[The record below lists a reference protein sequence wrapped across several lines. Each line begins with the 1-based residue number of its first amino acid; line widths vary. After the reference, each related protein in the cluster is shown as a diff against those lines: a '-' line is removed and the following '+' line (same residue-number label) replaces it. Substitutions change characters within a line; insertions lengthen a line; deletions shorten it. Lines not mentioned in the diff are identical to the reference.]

1 MKLSDEVL
9 KIPGV
14 GPGIAKKFEKLG
26 IKTVEDLLYLF
37 PRRYIVREEVKRIAR
52 IKPGEDVV
60 VKGKVIKKLK
70 RNLEKGISESI
81 VVISDGSGLVELV
94 WRNMEFI
101 LGEYEIGQT
110 IFAAGRAYQKSF
122 GIYRLYHPEIVKE
135 DEVAE
140 ALGMIP
146 IYPQTEG
153 LKSKT
158 IRKFIDYAL
167 RKVQIKETLPDYILR
182 GRNLVPIREALE
194 NLHFPKN
201 GEDVLRG
208 KKRVIYEQFLKFY
221 LSLNMSSSLGKRRSV
236 PLKRTGE
243 LTDKFIESLPF
254 RLTEDQL
261 RVMGEI
267 EEDMGKE
274 EAMHRLLQG
283 DVGSGK
289 TVVLLWSALIAIEN
303 GYQAALMAPT
313 EILAE
318 QIYSVAKKYLG
329 NLVDIVLITSS
340 MGRRDKLRVRQKTA
354 LGSAQLIIGTHALIT
369 DETMFKN
376 LALAIVDEQHR
387 FGVAQRARLLEKA
400 KDFYPH
406 FLVSTATP
414 IPRTLALTVYGDLK
428 VSRITKKPFDTV
440 VYNRVIRE
448 NQKLNLYKWLF
459 AKIKETKK
467 QAYVIAPLIEDSEKT
482 DLSSVERLYRELA
495 SLAPP
500 DLRLGLLH
508 GRTPLNER
516 NVIMENF
523 RRGEIDILVATTIVE
538 VGVDVP
544 NAKFM
549 VVEDAHRFGISQ
561 LHQLRGRILRNSE
574 AAYFIMVVP
583 DKIGHDAYRRIKAVE
598 SITDGFVLAEE
609 DLKIRGPGEIMGLR
623 QHGEWILKGIN
634 ISEISSDE
642 RFLKIAELA
651 KKDAEYILSQDPDL
665 SLEKNSILR
674 ESLEIFRNVITVG

>member
-1 MKLSDEVL
+1 MNLSDEVL

-14 GPGIAKKFEKLG
+14 GPKIARKLEKLG
-26 IKTVEDLLYLF
+26 IRTVEDLLYLL
-37 PRRYIVREEVKRIAR
+37 PRRYIVRGEVRRMAS

-60 VKGKVIKKLK
+60 VRGKVIKKLK
-70 RNLEKGISESI
+70 RNLERGVSEAI
-81 VVISDGSGLVELV
+81 VVISDGSALVELV
-94 WRNMEFI
+94 WRNMEFV
-101 LGEYEIGQT
+101 LGEYEIGQ
-110 IFAAGRAYQKSF
+110 IVFAAGRAYQRSF
-122 GIYRLYHPEIVKE
+122 GIYRLYHPEIVRE
-135 DEVAE
+135 EEISEVV
-140 ALGMIP
+140 GIIP
-146 IYPQTEG
+146 VYPQTEG

-167 RKVQIKETLPDYILR
+167 KNVKIKETLPEYVIKS
-182 GRNLVPIREALE
+182 RNLVSLREALE
-194 NLHFPKN
+194 GLHFPKTE
-201 GEDVLRG
+201 EDILRG
-208 KKRVIYEQFLKFY
+208 KKRIIYEQFLKFY
-221 LSLNMSSSLGKRRSV
+221 LSLNLSSSFGKRKSV
-236 PLKRTGE
+236 PLRRTGE
-243 LTDKFIESLPF
+243 LTEKFVESLPF
-254 RLTEDQL
+254 RLTEEQL
-261 RVMGEI
+261 KVMAEI

-318 QIYSVAKKYLG
+318 QIYSVAKSFLG

-340 MGRRDKLRVRQKTA
+340 MGKREKLKARQKTA

-369 DETMFKN
+369 DETMFRN

-400 KDFYPH
+400 KDIYPH

-414 IPRTLALTVYGDLK
+414 IPRTLALTVYGDLR
-428 VSRITKKPFDTV
+428 VSRITKRPFDTV
-440 VYNRVIRE
+440 VYNRVVRE
-448 NQKLNLYKWLF
+448 NQRLNLYRWLF
-459 AKIKETKK
+459 AKIKETKR
-467 QAYVIAPLIEDSEKT
+467 QAYVIAPLIEESEKI
-482 DLSSVERLYRELA
+482 DVSSVERLYKELL
-495 SLAPP
+495 SIAPP
-500 DLRLGLLH
+500 EIRIGILH

-516 NVIMENF
+516 NLIMERF
-523 RRGEIDILVATTIVE
+523 RKGEIDVLVSTTIVE

-561 LHQLRGRILRNSE
+561 LHQLRGRILRNNE
-574 AAYFIMVVP
+574 PAYFIMVVP
-583 DKIGHDAYRRIKAVE
+583 DKIGYDAYRRIKAVE

-609 DLKIRGPGEIMGLR
+609 DLKIRGPGEIMGLK
-623 QHGEWILKGIN
+623 QHGEWMLKGIN

-642 RFLKIAELA
+642 RFLKIVEIA

-665 SLEKNSILR
+665 VLERNLPLR
-674 ESLEIFRNVITVG
+674 ESLELFRNVITVG

>member
-459 AKIKETKK
+459 AKIKETKR

>member
-459 AKIKETKK
+459 AKIKETRK